1 MEGVHEQPV
10 EVRTD
15 PNALPEG
22 QDSRSGTKAA
32 LLNRWIA
39 KCVDL
44 LIVAALTELPFAVGF
59 YAALTY
65 LLIADGLWGG
75 RSIGK
80 RLIGLRAIILSDRR
94 SDVREP
100 DAGPQGPVAEGCSF
114 RESIL
119 RNAPLA
125 VAYGLS
131 ATLPYV
137 GWVVGLVVMLVEVLL
152 MIGNDRGQRLGDE
165 LAGTQVVEWQADHE
179 VKAWAP

>member
-1 MEGVHEQPV
+1 MEGVHEQP
-10 EVRTD
+10 EVVRAEPD
-15 PNALPEG
+15 APPHQEGGPLP
-22 QDSRSGTKAA
+22 GTKAG

-44 LIVAALTELPFAVGF
+44 LIAAALTELPFAVGF
-59 YAALTY
+59 YAGVTY
-65 LLIADGLWGG
+65 LLIADGLWRG
-75 RSIGK
+75 RSVGK
-80 RLIGLRAIILSDRR
+80 RLIGLRVIILPEARPEARGS
-94 SDVREP
+94 S
-100 DAGPQGPVAEGCSF
+100 GGCGF

-137 GWVVGLVVMLVEVLL
+137 GWVVGLVAVVVEALL